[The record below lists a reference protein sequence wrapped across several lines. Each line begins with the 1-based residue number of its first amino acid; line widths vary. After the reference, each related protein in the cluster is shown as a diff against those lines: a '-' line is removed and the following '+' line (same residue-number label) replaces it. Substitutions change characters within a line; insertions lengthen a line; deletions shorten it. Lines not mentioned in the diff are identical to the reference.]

1 MDRRTFL
8 KFAGI
13 GSLFVASGCS
23 SEPEKNLFS
32 QVQAPDDMVTGEAS
46 WYASTCRECPAGC
59 GILAKNRD
67 GRVVKL
73 EGNPLHPINKGKLCM
88 RGQAAL
94 QGLYHPDRIRT
105 PLLKEESGLRAI
117 SFSRAESIIREK
129 AIGAAMRGPNRVCML
144 TEMGG
149 ESLIGL
155 FTESLRRW
163 RSGGPLVYEP
173 FGYEFLKMANQIVF
187 GISGLISYRIEE
199 ADLLVSFGADFLETW
214 LSPVAYAR
222 KFNAMHSL
230 REGRKGRF
238 LHISPYQ
245 SLTCAN
251 ADLWL
256 SCNPG
261 SEAIIA
267 LGLIREILQRG
278 RGKDLPEGIL
288 KILKKSLTP
297 HTKERVLRQSGLSE
311 DHYEKLL
318 NLLLKAR
325 RPLVLGLGSVTPGIN
340 ALQGEIAVNLL
351 NLLLD
356 PELSLFDFRNRHR
369 VEKAARKSEVLDFLK
384 HLEKATVEL
393 LLLNNVNPVF
403 TLPSGEQIK
412 EVIER
417 DDLFVVSFSNF
428 MDETTRHADLI
439 LPVRLPLENWDEYG
453 GIQGSVSILQP
464 AMGSITGA
472 PQMGDLFIRITS
484 DTEKPS
490 KDFRT
495 YIYSQLLE
503 AGRIKNEKDWML
515 AIQRGGIFD
524 DSSKVETAPSWAP
537 SEDFASYLKH
547 LAPPVTSEL
556 YFIATPSIRFFD
568 GRGANRSW
576 LCEVPDSLSQV
587 SWQTPI
593 LVHPDS
599 LKQHDLREGDIINI
613 TSKWG
618 RLEAPVYE
626 TTGVRPGI
634 LVMGIGQGH
643 NAYGRYAEGMGVN
656 PIGIFS
662 SETEPVS
669 GGPRFFPA
677 SITIEKTGRSV
688 KLACVAGSKTQHG
701 RKIALSVDLKDL
713 IHSRG
718 HKTHGLSM
726 DDFPLTLPLPEGY
739 EHTRDIYPPHEHEEY
754 RWAMVVDLDKCIGCS
769 ACTVACYAENNLGVV
784 GLDRVIE
791 GREMSWLA
799 VQRYHDPEQMEKVT
813 FLPMLCQHCE
823 NAPCESVCPVYA
835 SHHSKEGL
843 NNQIYNRCI
852 GTRFCSQNCP
862 YKVRRFN
869 WYSWKWPKPL
879 HLQLNPDVTVRSKGV
894 MEKCSFCIQ
903 RIKEAHGKAKNEKR
917 KIMDGEIQPA
927 CLQTCPTGVFTFG
940 NIMDPKSK
948 VRRLFEDERTYQV
961 MGYLNTKPA
970 VIYLKKVVQEI

>member
-8 KFAGI
+8 KIAGI

-23 SEPEKNLFS
+23 SEPEKTLFS

-129 AIGAAMRGPNRVCML
+129 AVGAAMRGPNRIRML
-144 TEMGG
+144 TEIGG
-149 ESLIGL
+149 ESLISL
-155 FTESLRRW
+155 FTESLRRL

-187 GISGLISYRIEE
+187 GINGLISYRIEE

-230 REGRKGRF
+230 REGRKGLF

-267 LGLIREILQRG
+267 LGLIRDILQRG

-297 HTKERVLRQSGLSE
+297 HTKEHVLRRSGLAE

-318 NLLLKAR
+318 NLLLTAR
-325 RPLVLGLGSVTPGIN
+325 KPLVLGLGSVTSGIN
-340 ALQGEIAVNLL
+340 SLQGEIAVNLL
-351 NLLLD
+351 N
-356 PELSLFDFRNRHR
+356 
-369 VEKAARKSEVLDFLK
+369 KAARKSEVLDFLK

-412 EVIER
+412 EVLER

-484 DTEKPS
+484 DKEKPF
-490 KDFRT
+490 K
-495 YIYSQLLE
+495 E
-503 AGRIKNEKDWML
+503 
-515 AIQRGGIFD
+515 RGGVFD

-537 SEDFASYLKH
+537 SKDFASYLKH

-599 LKQHDLREGDIINI
+599 LKQHDLREGDIIDI

-643 NAYGRYAEGMGVN
+643 NAYGRYAQGMGVN

-669 GGPRFFPA
+669 GGPRFFPD
-677 SITIEKTGRSV
+677 SIHIGKTGRSV
-688 KLACVAGSKTQHG
+688 KLARVAGSKTQHG
-701 RKIALSVDLKDL
+701 RKIALSVFLKDL

-718 HKTHGLSM
+718 HETHGLSM
-726 DDFPLTLPLPEGY
+726 DDFPLMISPSPFPFPKDMSTPE
-739 EHTRDIYPPHEHEEY
+739 ISIPP
-754 RWAMVVDLDKCIGCS
+754 M
-769 ACTVACYAENNLGVV
+769 
-784 GLDRVIE
+784 
-791 GREMSWLA
+791 
-799 VQRYHDPEQMEKVT
+799 
-813 FLPMLCQHCE
+813 
-823 NAPCESVCPVYA
+823 
-835 SHHSKEGL
+835 
-843 NNQIYNRCI
+843 
-852 GTRFCSQNCP
+852 
-862 YKVRRFN
+862 
-869 WYSWKWPKPL
+869 
-879 HLQLNPDVTVRSKGV
+879 
-894 MEKCSFCIQ
+894 
-903 RIKEAHGKAKNEKR
+903 
-917 KIMDGEIQPA
+917 
-927 CLQTCPTGVFTFG
+927 
-940 NIMDPKSK
+940 
-948 VRRLFEDERTYQV
+948 
-961 MGYLNTKPA
+961 NTKNIA
-970 VIYLKKVVQEI
+970 GQW